1 MENKINFLKK
11 KTPAKKEKGMKNKLW
26 IGLALLFIIPG
37 NVYLVSCAGKTI
49 EDDPSLSQVSEDEAA
64 RQKEEEELRLAEIKR
79 QEELDRQR
87 VLEED
92 RLSEASAEA
101 EREMTAAMG
110 SFVKEDIYFS
120 KGSYSLS
127 STAQAV
133 LEEKARWL
141 KKNPDISVII
151 QGYTDEPGTAEY
163 NLAFG
168 ARRAGEV
175 KSSLIKMGILP
186 SRMTVVSYG
195 KESPLYKDRSEESKR
210 KNRRVH
216 FVIE

>member
-1 MENKINFLKK
+1 
-11 KTPAKKEKGMKNKLW
+11 MKNKLW

-37 NVYLVSCAGKTI
+37 NVYFVSCAGKTV
-49 EDDPSLSQVSEDEAA
+49 EAEPSLSQVAENEDE
-64 RQKEEEELRLAEIKR
+64 RQKEEEEARLAEIKR
-79 QEELDRQR
+79 QEELERQR
-87 VLEED
+87 VLEEE

-101 EREMTAAMG
+101 DREMAAAMG
-110 SFVKEDIYFS
+110 MFVNEDVYFS

-127 STAQAV
+127 SEAQEL
-133 LEEKARWL
+133 LEKKARWL
-141 KKNPDISVII
+141 KKNPEISVII
-151 QGYTDEPGTAEY
+151 QGHTDEPGTAEY

-168 ARRAGEV
+168 ARRGGEV

-186 SRMTVVSYG
+186 SRLTVVSYG
-195 KESPLYKDRSEESKR
+195 KESPSYKDRNKESRR

>member
-1 MENKINFLKK
+1 
-11 KTPAKKEKGMKNKLW
+11 MKNKLW

-37 NVYLVSCAGKTI
+37 NVYFVSCAGKTV
-49 EDDPSLSQVSEDEAA
+49 EDEPSLSQASEDEAE
-64 RQKEEEELRLAEIKR
+64 RQKEEESRLAEIKR
-79 QEELDRQR
+79 QEELERQR
-87 VLEED
+87 VLEEG

-101 EREMTAAMG
+101 EREMAAAMDM
-110 SFVKEDIYFS
+110 FENEDIYFS

-127 STAQAV
+127 SEAQEL
-133 LEEKARWL
+133 LEKKARWL
-141 KKNPDISVII
+141 KKNPEISVII
-151 QGYTDEPGTAEY
+151 QGHTDEPGTAEY

-168 ARRAGEV
+168 ARRGGEV

-186 SRMTVVSYG
+186 SRLTVVSYG
-195 KESPLYKDRSEESKR
+195 KESPSYKDRNKESRR

>member
-1 MENKINFLKK
+1 
-11 KTPAKKEKGMKNKLW
+11 MKNKWW

-37 NVYLVSCAGKTI
+37 HVYFVSCAGKTT
-49 EDDPSLSQVSEDEAA
+49 EDDSYLNQVPEDEATT
-64 RQKEEEELRLAEIKR
+64 QEEEEQSRLAEIQR
-79 QEELDRQR
+79 QEELERQR
-87 VLEED
+87 ILEEQ

-101 EREMTAAMG
+101 EREMADAI
-110 SFVKEDIYFS
+110 SIFENEDIYFS

-127 STAQAV
+127 PAAQS
-133 LEEKARWL
+133 LLKKKAGWL

-151 QGYTDEPGTAEY
+151 QGHTDEPGTAEY

-168 ARRAGEV
+168 ARRGGEV
-175 KSSLIKMGILP
+175 KSFLIKMGILP
-186 SRMTVVSYG
+186 SRLTVVSYG
-195 KESPLYKDRSEESKR
+195 KECPLDKSGSEESKR

>member
-1 MENKINFLKK
+1 
-11 KTPAKKEKGMKNKLW
+11 MKNKLW
-26 IGLALLFIIPG
+26 IGLAFLFFIPG
-37 NVYLVSCAGKTI
+37 NVYLVSCAGKTV
-49 EDDPSLSQVSEDEAA
+49 EAEPSLSQMSEADAE
-64 RQKEEEELRLAEIKR
+64 RQKEEESRLAEIKR
-79 QEELDRQR
+79 QEELERQR
-87 VLEED
+87 VLEEG

-101 EREMTAAMG
+101 EREMAAAMDM
-110 SFVKEDIYFS
+110 FENEDIYFS

-127 STAQAV
+127 SKAQEL
-133 LEEKARWL
+133 LEKKAGWL
-141 KKNPDISVII
+141 KKNPEISVII
-151 QGYTDEPGTAEY
+151 QGHTDEPGTAEY

-168 ARRAGEV
+168 ARRGGEV

-195 KESPLYKDRSEESKR
+195 KESPSYKDRNQESRR